1 MAGCG
6 LTNPLGCASGA
17 LGGAVS
23 GAFGEALDGLA
34 KAVSEAVGKVV
45 AALGTVWVHV
55 GTPQLTTTNGGSA
68 PSDAVGFIQGSLW
81 WYTAAA
87 AVLAV
92 IVGGG
97 RIAWERRAAPAQ
109 DLLRGLLTR
118 VVVTGTGLTAI
129 SLLVS
134 ASDSFAGWIIDRST
148 AGTDF
153 GTNITT
159 MLGLSGTVTGGL
171 GPLLAVI
178 LGLLALLASAVQIM
192 LMVVRGGMLVVLAG
206 VLPLSASFTN
216 TEMGRGWFRK
226 CVSWTVAF
234 TLYKPAAAIVY
245 ATAFRLTGSHVDGL
259 GDGAGLVNV
268 LTGLVLMVMALFALP
283 ALMRFV
289 TPLVST
295 VASGSG
301 GGGAALAA
309 AALPTGAVSLGGGKG
324 STGSQIPRQSAPVSP
339 QGSGPSGSGPGSPS
353 GPGSAGGGGQGRPP
367 SGGAPSGDAA
377 SSGTGGGRS
386 SGGSTSPTGAD
397 GQVAAGTAG
406 SPSAAG
412 AAPAAGAGAAGA
424 GASGVG
430 TAAAGAGPAGAAVV
444 AGEAALRAV
453 QGAAQNAAGQS
464 GSGSDE
470 KDGPRGSA

>member
-1 MAGCG
+1 MGNCG
-6 LTNPLGCASGA
+6 ADPLCYIGSGVSNAASSVFSDA
-17 LGGAVS
+17 LG
-23 GAFGEALDGLA
+23 GLA

-55 GTPQLTTTNGGSA
+55 GTPQLTTTGGGST
-68 PSDAVGFIQGSLW
+68 PSDAVGFVQGSLW

-97 RIAWERRAAPAQ
+97 RIAWERRAQPAR
-109 DLLRGLLTR
+109 DLLRGLLTM
-118 VVVTGTGLTAI
+118 VVVTGAGLTAV
-129 SLLVS
+129 SLLVG
-134 ASDSFAGWIIDRST
+134 ASDAFAVWIIDRST

-153 GTNITT
+153 GSNLTA
-159 MLGLSGTVTGGL
+159 MLGLSGAVTGGL
-171 GPLLAVI
+171 GPLLVVI

-192 LMVVRGGMLVVLAG
+192 LMVVRGGMLVILAG
-206 VLPLSASFTN
+206 ILPLSASFTN

-245 ATAFRLTGSHVDGL
+245 ATAFRLTGSHVAGL

-301 GGGAALAA
+301 SGGGAALAAA
-309 AALPTGAVSLGGGKG
+309 AALPTGAVSLGGSKG
-324 STGSQIPRQSAPVSP
+324 SPGSQIPRQSAPSSP
-339 QGSGPSGSGPGSPS
+339 QGSGPSGSGPGGSQGPSGGSGPS
-353 GPGSAGGGGQGRPP
+353 GPGGPGRPP
-367 SGGAPSGDAA
+367 SGSAPSGNAA
-377 SSGTGGGRS
+377 S
-386 SGGSTSPTGAD
+386 TGAD
-397 GQVAAGTAG
+397 RQVAGGSAG
-406 SPSAAG
+406 SPPASG
-412 AAPAAGAGAAGA
+412 AAPVIGAGAAGA
-424 GASGVG
+424 GAG
-430 TAAAGAGPAGAAVV
+430 AAAGAGPAGAAVS
-444 AGEAALRAV
+444 AGQAAVRAV
-453 QGAAQNAAGQS
+453 QGAAQNAAGQPT
-464 GSGSDE
+464 SGSDE